1 MLSKTSKAKLLNKI
15 DSSSVSKNGKAEA
28 VYGLL
33 HCLNSGKLCAC
44 WRFGVQR
51 GVVETLAIISE

>member
-28 VYGLL
+28 VCGLL
-33 HCLNSGKLCAC
+33 HCLNSGKLC

-51 GVVETLAIISE
+51 GVVESLAIISE